1 MNKEITI
8 LNFLTIL
15 SLVTIIF
22 VLIINII
29 NLHPVTIILSLLIY
43 RLLICFN
50 LSLWKS
56 NFIYSII
63 LFLII
68 IRGLLIIFLYFSSL
82 ISNEQNN
89 FKLNKFLLL
98 RMSLNILFLLI
109 LIKKIL
115 FNFNKK
121 YIYNEIILFLKFN
134 EISFQNIL
142 NLYEYPFNNITI
154 ISMLY
159 LLISLFT
166 IIKICSIKSTTIRK
180 IN

>member
-1 MNKEITI
+1 MFI
-8 LNFLTIL
+8 LIIL
-15 SLVTIIF
+15 I
-22 VLIINII
+22 LILLINII
-29 NLHPVTIILSLLIY
+29 NLHPISTISILLAY

-68 IRGLLIIFLYFSSL
+68 IRGLLIIFLYFSRL

-89 FKLNKFLLL
+89 FKLKNKFIFL
-98 RMSLNILFLLI
+98 RIILNIILLPI
-109 LIKKIL
+109 LITKINL

-121 YIYNEIILFLKFN
+121 YIYNETTSLLKSN
-134 EISFQNIL
+134 KINFQNIL

-154 ISMLY
+154 ISILY

-166 IIKICSIKSTTIRK
+166 VIKICSIKSTSIRK